1 LPLRWRIVS
10 DGRRVTESVN
20 AGEPFV
26 LTDPEAP
33 VSQNVYQ
40 LARTLDGQE
49 EVVSVP
55 LERSRSFWKQ
65 PRLAFV
71 KSRDWPLPTRIS
83 GGVVPTPGR

>member
-1 LPLRWRIVS
+1 
-10 DGRRVTESVN
+10 VTEAVN

-26 LTDPEAP
+26 LTDAEAP

-49 EVVSVP
+49 EVVVSAPV
-55 LERSRSFWKQ
+55 ERSRSFWKQ

-83 GGVVPTPGR
+83 AGVVQTPGR